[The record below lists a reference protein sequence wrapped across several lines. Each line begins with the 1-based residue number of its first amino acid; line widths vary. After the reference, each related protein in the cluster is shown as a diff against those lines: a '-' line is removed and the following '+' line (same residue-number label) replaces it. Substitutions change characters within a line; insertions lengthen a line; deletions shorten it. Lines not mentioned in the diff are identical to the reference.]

1 MSQSASKRTFTA
13 AVVIAVS
20 AAILAA
26 LFVPFQKAGSNGYE
40 SVVSQI
46 AFTAADAPAGPAVM
60 ASSAGLT
67 VDAVDLSGNPVQG
80 VWTTIHSSNGTLV
93 GSGYS
98 PLQFASKADE
108 SYKVTVAD
116 YDGKIFNHWKDNDST
131 DRTRTIHQSS
141 ASPEE
146 NIRTI
151 TAVYD
156 TGDALRGVTPL
167 NYTGT
172 EEQPDLTVHALN
184 TGNQTLHMYAI
195 IDPQSSNSSGTTY
208 KVYTG
213 NYQDNV
219 FDRWEDGS
227 TDSVRTLTISDDKTI
242 TAHYRAA
249 NATSGPAVHMNDT
262 TVSTGQSVWSGRPA
276 HAEYVTEESSLVGKQ
291 IDSITMTLKKS
302 GSPTGTA
309 EVGIIN
315 EDLSMKNIFATL
327 DVSTLS
333 TAYEEF
339 EFASSSPYTIAAG
352 DRIGIKYAE
361 GTNTINISVMR
372 DTDPADPFDGANS
385 HHTSYTTSW
394 SDFLSNDL
402 TMTLKLD

>member
-1 MSQSASKRTFTA
+1 MSQPARKKALTA
-13 AVVIAVS
+13 AVVS

-26 LFVPFQKAGSNGYE
+26 LFVPFQKAGGNSYE
-40 SVVSQI
+40 SVFSQL
-46 AFTAADAPAGPAVM
+46 AFTAAEAPAGPAAMM
-60 ASSAGLT
+60 AAAVGLT

-98 PLQFASKADE
+98 PLQFAGKADE
-108 SYKVTVAD
+108 SYKVAVAD
-116 YDGKIFNHWKDNDST
+116 YDGKTFHHWKDNDST

-146 NIRTI
+146 NITTI

-156 TGDALRGVTPL
+156 TGDALRGITPL

-172 EEQPDLTVHALN
+172 EEQPDLTVKAATL
-184 TGNQTLHMYAI
+184 GNQTLHMYAI

-213 NYQDNV
+213 NYQGNV

-227 TDSVRTLTISDDKTI
+227 TDSVRALIISDDKTI
-242 TAHYRAA
+242 TAYYRA
-249 NATSGPAVHMNDT
+249 NATGPAVHMNDT

-302 GSPTGTA
+302 GSPTGMA

-315 EDLSMKNIFATL
+315 EDLSMKSVFATL

-361 GTNTINISVMR
+361 GTSTVNISVMR
-372 DTDPADPFDGANS
+372 DTDPADPFDGPNS
-385 HHTSYTTSW
+385 HHTYYTTSW

-402 TMTLKLD
+402 TMTLKMD

>member
-1 MSQSASKRTFTA
+1 
-13 AVVIAVS
+13 
-20 AAILAA
+20 
-26 LFVPFQKAGSNGYE
+26 
-40 SVVSQI
+40 
-46 AFTAADAPAGPAVM
+46 
-60 ASSAGLT
+60 
-67 VDAVDLSGNPVQG
+67 LSGNPVQG

-116 YDGKIFNHWKDNDST
+116 YDGKTFHHWKDNDST

-146 NIRTI
+146 NVTTI

-156 TGDALRGVTPL
+156 TGDALRGITPL

-172 EEQPDLTVHALN
+172 EEQPDLTVHSLT

-227 TDSVRTLTISDDKTI
+227 TDSVRTLIISDDKTI
-242 TAHYRAA
+242 TAYYRA
-249 NATSGPAVHMNDT
+249 NATGPAVHMNDT

-315 EDLSMKNIFATL
+315 EDLSMKSVFATL

-361 GTNTINISVMR
+361 GTSTVNISVMR

-385 HHTSYTTSW
+385 HHTYYTTSW

>member
-1 MSQSASKRTFTA
+1 MSQPARKKALTA
-13 AVVIAVS
+13 AVVS
-20 AAILAA
+20 AAILAT
-26 LFVPFQKAGSNGYE
+26 LFVPFQKAGGNGYD
-40 SVVSQI
+40 SVVSQL
-46 AFTAADAPAGPAVM
+46 AFTAAGPAVT
-60 ASSAGLT
+60 AAAAGLT

-98 PLQFASKADE
+98 PLPFAGKADE

-116 YDGKIFNHWKDNDST
+116 YDGKIFHHWKDNDST
-131 DRTRTIHQSS
+131 DRTRTIHFSS

-146 NIRTI
+146 NITTI
-151 TAVYD
+151 TAVYN

-172 EEQPDLTVHALN
+172 EEQPDLTVHALT

-208 KVYTG
+208 KVYAG
-213 NYQDNV
+213 NYQDKV

-227 TDSVRTLTISDDKTI
+227 TDSIRTLTISDDETI
-242 TAHYRAA
+242 TAYYRADA
-249 NATSGPAVHMNDT
+249 AGPAIHMNDT
-262 TVSTGQSVWSGRPA
+262 TVSTGQSVRSGRPA
-276 HAEYVTEESSLVGKQ
+276 HAEYVTPASSLVGKQ

-302 GSPTGTA
+302 GLPTGTA

-315 EDLSMKNIFATL
+315 ENLSMKNVFATL

-361 GTNTINISVMR
+361 GTSTVNISVMR
-372 DTDPADPFDGANS
+372 DTDPADPFDGPNTY
-385 HHTSYTTSW
+385 HTHYTTSW
-394 SDFLSNDL
+394 SNFLSNDL

>member
-1 MSQSASKRTFTA
+1 MSQPARRKALTA
-13 AVVIAVS
+13 AVVS

-26 LFVPFQKAGSNGYE
+26 LFVPFQKAGENSYE
-40 SVVSQI
+40 SVVSQLAFI
-46 AFTAADAPAGPAVM
+46 AAEAPTDPAVM
-60 ASSAGLT
+60 AAAAGLSID
-67 VDAVDLSGNPVQG
+67 VEDLSGNPVQG
-80 VWTTIHSSNGTLV
+80 VWTAIHSSNGTLV

-98 PLQFASKADE
+98 PLQLASNADE

-116 YDGKIFNHWKDNDST
+116 YDGKIFHHWKDNDST
-131 DRTRTIHQSS
+131 DRSRTIHQSS

-146 NIRTI
+146 NITTI

-156 TGDALRGVTPL
+156 TGDALRGITPL

-172 EEQPDLTVHALN
+172 EEQPDLTVHALT

-195 IDPQSSNSSGTTY
+195 IDPQSTNSSGTTY

-227 TDSVRTLTISDDKTI
+227 TDSVRMLIISDDKTF
-242 TAHYRAA
+242 TAYYRE
-249 NATSGPAVHMNDT
+249 NATEVAVHMNDT

-276 HAEYVTEESSLVGKQ
+276 HAEYVTQESSLVGKQ

-309 EVGIIN
+309 EIGIIN
-315 EDLSMKNIFATL
+315 ENLSMKEVFATL

-333 TAYEEF
+333 TAYEVF

-361 GTNTINISVMR
+361 GTSMVNISVMR

-394 SDFLSNDL
+394 SNFLSNDL
-402 TMTLKLD
+402 TMTLRLD